1 MVRFDIFFPY
11 MLRKHKVSLLKF
23 KENYILLIRAKRIK
37 KKFKLRN

>member
-11 MLRKHKVSLLKF
+11 MLRKHKVSLLKI
-23 KENYILLIRAKRIK
+23 EADCILLIRAKRIK